1 MTTNLDSI
9 PLKTSNKN
17 NDIPNDDSDDP
28 VVKDILSEFQQEFE
42 INTKKPSS
50 PNIKENYNINYDGR
64 SDGRSNGNNNPNGN
78 GNGNGSSNYDNYD
91 DYDSNYKNNCEDN
104 KCKIP
109 SKKNKNGFSL
119 NTYYN
124 QEYIKKAV
132 IIGIIVFI
140 VFSPLILPVLF
151 EKLPY
156 SFSAIVENYD
166 IYIRTLIFSIAIYMA
181 FLFNLI

>member
-1 MTTNLDSI
+1 MNMTTNLDSI

-50 PNIKENYNINYDGR
+50 PNLKENYNINYDGR
-64 SDGRSNGNNNPNGN
+64 SNGNAIAD
-78 GNGNGSSNYDNYD
+78 GNGSPNYD
-91 DYDSNYKNNCEDN
+91 DYDDYDNSNYKNNCSDN

-166 IYIRTLIFSIAIYMA
+166 IYIRTLILSIAIYMA